1 MELKIFSTVN
11 QINDFQFEEFYGLLT
26 EAFPQNELRTKESFY
41 ALCKLQKN
49 FKIISYLE
57 NGKLIAFFTL
67 WEFNEFFFGDYFA
80 VSKEQRNRGLGK
92 NLLNEVYKITN
103 RPLIIEVELPSEEM
117 AKRRINFYL
126 RNGFCENSYP
136 YILPPMQK
144 GYDGVEMQILSY
156 PRPISENE
164 FNKIKETLYNDVYK
178 VKES

>member
-11 QINDFQFEEFYGLLT
+11 QINESQFEEFYNILF
-26 EAFPQNELRTKESFY
+26 EAFPQNELRTRSLFY
-41 ALCKLQKN
+41 TLCKEQKN
-49 FKIISYLE
+49 FKIISYCE

-80 VSKEQRNRGLGK
+80 VSKEQRNCGLGQK
-92 NLLNEVYKITN
+92 LLNEVYKIIN
-103 RPLIIEVELPSEEM
+103 RPLIIEVELPSEEI

-156 PRPISENE
+156 PRPVLEKE
-164 FNKIKETLYNDVYK
+164 FIKIKETLYRDVYK